1 MMKKCVK
8 YYNYCC
14 QFEVIGHLNQIM
26 LSKEKLLELEER
38 YTKKKKNVS
47 EGQEFP
53 HFCRMTQI

>member
-8 YYNYCC
+8 YHNYCC

-38 YTKKKKNVS
+38 YTKKKKTLVRDKN
-47 EGQEFP
+47 FP
-53 HFCRMTQI
+53 TFVE